1 MKFPYPGSGK
11 LGLAMIAAMLLSGCA
26 VAPNPGHDPRPSVSS
41 SPAASPVTASSP
53 ADPRTPGR
61 LGTYS
66 VGRRKVTFTEP
77 AHVGVTGEHL
87 GPRKL
92 VTQLFFPR
100 AAVRRFPLL
109 VFGPGFMQ
117 CGGPYRDLLKAWAS
131 AGYVVAVVNFPKSD
145 CATGSAATESD
156 MVNQPHDMSVV
167 ITRLLA
173 LNKARSGFYS
183 GLINPAQIGATGQ
196 SDGGDTVAAIGANAC
211 CVDRRIAAIA
221 VLSGSKWPPFPGSYF
236 ASRPVPMLFTQGSA
250 DTINPPGCSVI
261 LYQDDPARARYYLD
275 LYGADHT
282 TPYWGINKYE
292 RVTARV
298 TTAFFDRYLL
308 GDRAAVRR
316 MRHAGTV
323 PGLAALFSAGA
334 GQFPSRYC
342 NV

>member
-1 MKFPYPGSGK
+1 MGRGLPG
-11 LGLAMIAAMLLSGCA
+11 LVATAAVLLCGCA
-26 VAPNPGHDPRPSVSS
+26 VSSAVGGAQPGPHSPSPSGS
-41 SPAASPVTASSP
+41 AISPAAGSPSP
-53 ADPRTPGR
+53 AARTPGR
-61 LGTYS
+61 IGTYA
-66 VGRRKVTFTEP
+66 VGRRRITFTEP
-77 AHVGVTGEHL
+77 AHVGVTGQHL
-87 GPRKL
+87 GPRRL
-92 VTQLFFPR
+92 LTQLFYPR
-100 AAVRRFPLL
+100 AASRRFPLL

-117 CGGPYRDLLKAWAS
+117 CGGPYRDLLRAWAS

-173 LNKARSGFYS
+173 LNKAHSGFYS
-183 GLINPAQIGATGQ
+183 KLIDPAEIGATGQ

-211 CVDRRIAAIA
+211 CIDHRIAAVA
-221 VLSGSKWPPFPGSYF
+221 VLSGSTWPPFPGRYF

-261 LYQDDPARARYYLD
+261 LYQSDPARARYYLD
-275 LYGADHT
+275 LFGADHT
-282 TPYWGINKYE
+282 TPYWGANKYE

-308 GDRAAVRR
+308 GDRAAARR
-316 MRHAGTV
+316 MRRAGTV
-323 PGLAALFSAGA
+323 RGLAALFSGGA